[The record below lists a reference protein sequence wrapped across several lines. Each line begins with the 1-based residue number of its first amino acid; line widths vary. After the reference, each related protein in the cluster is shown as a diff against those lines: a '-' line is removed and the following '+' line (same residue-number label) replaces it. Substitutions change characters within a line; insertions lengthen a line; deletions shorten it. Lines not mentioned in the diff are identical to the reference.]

1 MLRMEAIA
9 HLESARA
16 NQVVVR
22 HSRLALNPLIFYALL
37 VLIAAAGV
45 PYGTVEAWW
54 VAAFEAGIFALV
66 GLWAIELWLNQTGHI
81 RNYRLL
87 WPLVGILLLA
97 VIQIIPFTVGSSA
110 GSHATLPISFDPY
123 ETGRFVFK
131 LLALI
136 LAGGLMLGHIG
147 TRSRLRTLVHF
158 VIGVGV
164 ASGLYGIVRAM
175 TNNTSGDVLSS
186 DLAAGFG
193 QFVNRNHFAF
203 LAEMAL
209 GLLLGLLFAGGFRRR
224 QFLIYAAAGVIVWVA
239 LVMANSRGGLLSM
252 MGQFA
257 FVMLVMNVAPLPRE
271 SAGPSAV
278 TTETL
283 RRPAGPLVLRVAVS
297 VCLLMAI
304 AFGVLWVGGQPLAQR
319 LEENSLAREFNAA
332 PLDSTTRI
340 RRLDM
345 WSATWQLI
353 KHHPVAGVGFGGY
366 WLAIPEYLRYSG
378 KKELH
383 QAHNDYLEILASGG
397 LIGGALVAW
406 FCWAVIAGARRR
418 LVSTDPFQ
426 RAACLGALTG
436 LFGVAVH
443 SLVDFGLHV
452 TINALV
458 FTALLVIATAELERN
473 NHAPVVYE

>member
-1 MLRMEAIA
+1 MEAIA
-9 HLESARA
+9 HLESGPAE
-16 NQVVVR
+16 QVVLR

-37 VLIAAAGV
+37 VLIAASGV
-45 PYGTVEAWW
+45 RYGTVEAWW

-66 GLWAIELWLNQTGHI
+66 GLWAIESWLNQTGHI

-97 VIQIIPFTVGSSA
+97 VIQIIPSTAGSSA
-110 GSHATLPISFDPY
+110 GSNATLPISFDPY

-136 LAGGLMLGHIG
+136 LAGGLMLGHTG
-147 TRSRLRTLVHF
+147 TRSRLRALVHL

-164 ASGLYGIVRAM
+164 ASGLYGIVRAR
-175 TNNTSGDVLSS
+175 TTNTSGVDSLSS
-186 DLAAGFG
+186 DLGAGFG

-224 QFLIYAAAGVIVWVA
+224 QFLIYAAAGVIVWIA

-257 FVMLVMNVAPLPRE
+257 FVMLMTNLGRFRRE
-271 SAGPSAV
+271 SSGASEITAP
-278 TTETL
+278 
-283 RRPAGPLVLRVAVS
+283 RPAAPFVLRAAVS

-304 AFGVLWVGGQPLAQR
+304 AFGALWVGGQPLAQR
-319 LEENSLAREFNAA
+319 LEENSLAREFKAA
-332 PLDSTTRI
+332 PSDSTTRI

-353 KHHPVAGVGFGGY
+353 KQHPAAGVGFGGY

-397 LIGGALVAW
+397 LIGGALVTW
-406 FCWAVIAGARRR
+406 FCWAFIAGARRR
-418 LVSTDPFQ
+418 LVSMDPFR

-458 FTALLVIATAELERN
+458 FTALLVIATAELKRN